1 MTAKGKRVCVTEKEV
16 RNGTMGHATIS
27 HWQDFPW
34 QIVKRQK
41 RDGKVVEAREKWMHF
56 SPRWLSVY
64 SEWDP
69 GMTIQAHGHQ
79 SDHIVFVLEGSMTC
93 GDIECGPG
101 THLALNHGETFGP
114 FEAGPN
120 GCKMFMLM
128 MGNPHSYPAD
138 SEGYKKFMA
147 ERNIEPLPN
156 PAVDFPLWM
165 GDGRR

>member
-1 MTAKGKRVCVTEKEV
+1 MTAKGERVCVTDKPV
-16 RNGTMGHATIS
+16 KNGTMGHATIS
-27 HWQDFPW
+27 HWKDFPW
-34 QIVKRQK
+34 QVVKQQK
-41 RDGKVVEAREKWMHF
+41 RNGKVVEAREKWMHF

-69 GMTIQAHGHQ
+69 GMTIQAHGHN
-79 SDHIVFVLEGSMTC
+79 SDHIVFVLEGEMTC
-93 GDIECGPG
+93 GDIVCGPG
-101 THLALNHGETFGP
+101 THLSLNQGETFGP

-128 MGNPHSYPAD
+128 MGDPRSFPAD

-156 PAVDFPLWM
+156 PTVDFPLWLS
-165 GDGRR
+165 DGRR